1 MSTTFLQTLRK
12 HPLLKWILALWGLGL
27 AVLVMGLMLWPRS
40 PTLLA
45 QGNHLAESRL
55 IEQWQAGELVVL
67 VRHAERCDQS
77 NNPCLGPPD
86 GITRVGE
93 LASANVGKALSLL
106 GLERTDVLT
115 SPTTRTVQTAHSMFS
130 REVTQQEWLAAC
142 GTTLRDEVV
151 AHKSARRN
159 LVLVTH
165 SGCISEFEAQNG
177 FRRAMKAAY
186 TSALFVTIKPDG
198 QLEVLGILNTE
209 DWPIVLNKQI
219 AKN

>member
-1 MSTTFLQTLRK
+1 MV
-12 HPLLKWILALWGLGL
+12 LGL

-93 LASANVGKALSLL
+93 LASADVGKALSLL
-106 GLERTDVLT
+106 GMERTDVLT

-142 GTTLRDEVV
+142 GNTLRDEVV

-165 SGCISEFEAQNG
+165 SGCIDQLERQLGVPGGQRSSDYAQAVFVSVGANG
-177 FRRAMKAAY
+177 TPRILGRMNAPEWRKLLARRA
-186 TSALFVTIKPDG
+186 P
-198 QLEVLGILNTE
+198 
-209 DWPIVLNKQI
+209 
-219 AKN
+219 

>member
-1 MSTTFLQTLRK
+1 
-12 HPLLKWILALWGLGL
+12 
-27 AVLVMGLMLWPRS
+27 
-40 PTLLA
+40 
-45 QGNHLAESRL
+45 
-55 IEQWQAGELVVL
+55 
-67 VRHAERCDQS
+67 
-77 NNPCLGPPD
+77 
-86 GITRVGE
+86 
-93 LASANVGKALSLL
+93 
-106 GLERTDVLT
+106 
-115 SPTTRTVQTAHSMFS
+115 
-130 REVTQQEWLAAC
+130 
-142 GTTLRDEVV
+142 V

-198 QLEVLGILNTE
+198 QLEVLGTLNTE